1 MLEQEVASIIKF
13 TLDKAGNPAPYYD
26 EVKKDFIIPSCFFPA
41 PEIKTD
47 GDTLSSFNM
56 QYRWYI
62 KFFHVTTAE
71 AYQLALAVLIAL
83 KKARNLVPI
92 IGTDGEETGEFL
104 RLSDP
109 EIKKLDDGV
118 YQLILEW
125 DSRRP
130 YEDPVATLMQDFHI
144 TGWLNGSL
152 YREPTAAEEIPQGG
166 NFNG

>member
-13 TLDKAGNPAPYYD
+13 TLDNAGNPAPYYN

-41 PEIKTD
+41 PEITTD
-47 GDTLSSFNM
+47 GETLGTFKM

-62 KFFHVTTAE
+62 KFFHKTTAE

-92 IGTDGEETGEFL
+92 IGEDGGETGEYL
-104 RLSDP
+104 RLRDP

-118 YQLILEW
+118 YQIILEW
-125 DSRRP
+125 VSRRP
-130 YEDPVATLMQDFHI
+130 YDDPVVPLMQDFYI

-152 YREPTAAEEIPQGG
+152 YREPTVPEEIP
-166 NFNG
+166 